1 MQELL
6 TRATWSKQ
14 KRKAGKKGGWRLRCL
29 LGPPSAPSL
38 AAPANSQKPGRRGQ
52 AAATL
57 PSCGSSVAPPNAA
70 RPRGAL
76 PGFPSTGPR
85 RGGRGGRP
93 GSGPPPR
100 GGRRAV
106 SRRPRGGGRPEPA
119 RGGGAGRSA
128 AAAGAGKGAGAAGRL
143 LGARS
148 RWPRGARVRRPGAD
162 GFVAVRARAG
172 ASASVRVSVSVSAR
186 ARLVGEWVCARARRP
201 AGGAAV
207 LAFLTTRRTEPC
219 QGSCRRRRGRGPCCA
234 LDGQC
239 SAGPAR
245 VTRRWPRSTWVG
257 RGSGE

>member
-38 AAPANSQKPGRRGQ
+38 AAPANSQKPGRRGKRRRRSRV
-52 AAATL
+52 AAPRSPRRTL
-57 PSCGSSVAPPNAA
+57 PGPAELSPASRAPDPGGV
-70 RPRGAL
+70 GAE
-76 PGFPSTGPR
+76 
-85 RGGRGGRP
+85 GGRALGHRQG
-93 GSGPPPR
+93 
-100 GGRRAV
+100 A
-106 SRRPRGGGRPEPA
+106 GGGPCPA
-119 RGGGAGRSA
+119 GP
-128 AAAGAGKGAGAAGRL
+128 GAGAARSQP
-143 LGARS
+143 GAAERD
-148 RWPRGARVRRPGAD
+148 ARRRPPAQVKGRARP
-162 GFVAVRARAG
+162 GGSSGRAAGGPAALEFAVPAQTALWPCARAG